1 MDPGLTESAPFDVCE
16 VGRPSGSVDASRKKT
31 RMNEVEMIGGKGESA
46 IEVID
51 LVMRC
56 QSDAFQEPCPA

>member
-1 MDPGLTESAPFDVCE
+1 
-16 VGRPSGSVDASRKKT
+16 
-31 RMNEVEMIGGKGESA
+31 MIGGKGESA

-56 QSDAFQEPCPA
+56 QPDASRSPVQPKSCSYASISGLLEVSAHL